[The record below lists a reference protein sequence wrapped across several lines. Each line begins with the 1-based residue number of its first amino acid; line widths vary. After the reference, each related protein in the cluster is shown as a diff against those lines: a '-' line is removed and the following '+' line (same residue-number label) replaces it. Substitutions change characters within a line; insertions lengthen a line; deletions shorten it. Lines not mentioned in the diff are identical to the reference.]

1 MIEINYKL
9 KNSGQTEPKVGVF
22 ICRCGGNISD
32 VVDVE
37 KVRESLATFDNVVI
51 SEVETF
57 MCSNSGQ
64 ESIVKSLEEGK
75 INRVVV
81 ASCSPRLHQT
91 TFRRAVERGGL
102 NKYQYE
108 HVNIREQDSWA
119 HSHSPKEAT
128 DKAISL
134 IRAGV
139 NKVINNE
146 PLNPIRVPVE
156 KQVVVIGGG
165 VAGLNAAKNLA
176 QTGLH
181 VHLIESSPYL
191 GGRMANYDRIFPTE
205 QRADELLLPLID
217 DVVNNPLITVH
228 LNATVENATG
238 YVGNFTFFVS
248 EIPTRGVIGEITEEE
263 FMHAIEV
270 CPEYIPHELNLNG
283 ISPRKAISQPLPGN
297 YPQTVGID
305 WRHCS
310 HCGKCEETTKL
321 SGHIETQ
328 QISAITSEIQAGA
341 FIIATGYDTYEP
353 YKGEYGWLESSNI
366 ITTPQLIR
374 MLAPGGLFEKELILN
389 RKKIK
394 NIVFIH
400 CVGSRQIEGINKP
413 GKNGKVNEYCSRVCC
428 TTALGLAN
436 QIKEKYPETNIY
448 DLYQDIRTYGRF
460 HEQQYYEKASKN
472 GVIFLKY
479 LPEQLPEV
487 TVLEDNKNGSPI
499 KVNIKDQLTFGE
511 EIQIPADLLVLVV
524 GMVPR
529 DQTYL
534 IEEFKLPV
542 GNDSFLLEVHP
553 KLRPVE
559 IATAGILLAGTAQS
573 PMDITESS
581 ASAAASASKAA
592 TILSGDYT
600 ELEPFIAVVNQDLC
614 DGCEL
619 CLQECEYSN
628 AIRMVN
634 REINGKAIKQAE
646 INPVLCKGCGSCVAV
661 CPQAAIDVKG
671 YSIKSLRDMVDAFV
685 MEV

>member
-1 MIEINYKL
+1 
-9 KNSGQTEPKVGVF
+9 
-22 ICRCGGNISD
+22 
-32 VVDVE
+32 
-37 KVRESLATFDNVVI
+37 
-51 SEVETF
+51 
-57 MCSNSGQ
+57 
-64 ESIVKSLEEGK
+64 
-75 INRVVV
+75 
-81 ASCSPRLHQT
+81 
-91 TFRRAVERGGL
+91 
-102 NKYQYE
+102 
-108 HVNIREQDSWA
+108 
-119 HSHSPKEAT
+119 
-128 DKAISL
+128 
-134 IRAGV
+134 
-139 NKVINNE
+139 
-146 PLNPIRVPVE
+146 
-156 KQVVVIGGG
+156 
-165 VAGLNAAKNLA
+165 
-176 QTGLH
+176 
-181 VHLIESSPYL
+181 
-191 GGRMANYDRIFPTE
+191 
-205 QRADELLLPLID
+205 
-217 DVVNNPLITVH
+217 
-228 LNATVENATG
+228 
-238 YVGNFTFFVS
+238 
-248 EIPTRGVIGEITEEE
+248 
-263 FMHAIEV
+263 
-270 CPEYIPHELNLNG
+270 
-283 ISPRKAISQPLPGN
+283 
-297 YPQTVGID
+297 
-305 WRHCS
+305 
-310 HCGKCEETTKL
+310 
-321 SGHIETQ
+321 
-328 QISAITSEIQAGA
+328 
-341 FIIATGYDTYEP
+341 
-353 YKGEYGWLESSNI
+353 
-366 ITTPQLIR
+366 
-374 MLAPGGLFEKELILN
+374 MLAPGGLYEKEVILN

-634 REINGKAIKQAE
+634 REIDGKAIKQAE